1 MFYCDV
7 SRVDTSYTME
17 PSQIIKIVILLKL
30 SPIFLILVLSIL
42 AWKFGKSHAFPTAS
56 IIFVSF
62 SGTQPICC
70 SPASVRENTPIPF
83 CEPCAKILRKKTS
96 FPVFPTTFLAPEN
109 FDVPLIENRIF
120 WEDLLLPLIGSP
132 GATSKL

>member
-1 MFYCDV
+1 M
-7 SRVDTSYTME
+7 
-17 PSQIIKIVILLKL
+17 IKIVIFVKL

-56 IIFVSF
+56 IVAWSF
-62 SGTQPICC
+62 SGTQPICS

-83 CEPCAKILRKKTS
+83 CEPRAKVLRKKTS

-109 FDVPLIENRIF
+109 FDVPVIENRILL
-120 WEDLLLPLIGSP
+120 EDLSIPLIASP
-132 GATSKL
+132 GPSSEF